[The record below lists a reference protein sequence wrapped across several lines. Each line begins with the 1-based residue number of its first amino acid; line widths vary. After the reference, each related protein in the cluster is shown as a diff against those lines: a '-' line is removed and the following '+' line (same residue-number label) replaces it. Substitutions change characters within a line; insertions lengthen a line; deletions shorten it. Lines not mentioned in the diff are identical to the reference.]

1 MALALLAVTLTFSL
15 SAGHASAYGNCYAI
29 QFGGNAF
36 VTEAACLTGPDHF
49 QIRAVQFC
57 AQSRYGF
64 YQYGT
69 WVPTKDWKSLTPYC
83 AGVVTSRSYQTR
95 AS

>member
-1 MALALLAVTLTFSL
+1 MALAVLVASLAFSFGGGHV
-15 SAGHASAYGNCYAI
+15 SAFGNCYAD
-29 QFGGNAF
+29 QFGGNVY
-36 VTEAACLTGPDHF
+36 VTEAACLGGPDHY

-69 WVPTKDWKSLTPYC
+69 WVPAKNWKSLTPTC
-83 AGVVTSRSYQTR
+83 AGTVTSRSYQSR
-95 AS
+95 ES